1 MPILFLVAY
10 LWYNERTILRRCRK
24 EAFIE
29 SCAAIVILKECTW
42 YNERII
48 LRRCRKEAFI
58 ESCAA
63 IVIKKVYGII
73 FEILAGKSCV

>member
-10 LWYNERTILRRCRK
+10 LWYNERTILRRC
-24 EAFIE
+24 
-29 SCAAIVILKECTW
+29 S
-42 YNERII
+42 
-48 LRRCRKEAFI
+48 KEAFI

-63 IVIKKVYGII
+63 IVIKKVYAII

>member
-29 SCAAIVILKECTW
+29 SCAAIG
-42 YNERII
+42 
-48 LRRCRKEAFI
+48 
-58 ESCAA
+58 
-63 IVIKKVYGII
+63 IKKVYGII

>member
-10 LWYNERTILRRCRK
+10 LWYNERTILRRC
-24 EAFIE
+24 
-29 SCAAIVILKECTW
+29 S
-42 YNERII
+42 
-48 LRRCRKEAFI
+48 KEAFI

-73 FEILAGKSCV
+73 FEILAGKKLCIRVRGLLFGKGEELWRTARS